1 MSEYEPNTSREAI
14 ANRLI
19 ALRKAKGWS
28 STFIATAVG
37 ATPQRWYTYENGRSV
52 PPAPVLAKV
61 RQLTG
66 ATADF
71 ILFGDTRN
79 MPYELMQ
86 QLEHIGEVEK
96 TQRKA

>member
-14 ANRLI
+14 ASRLI

-28 STFIATAVG
+28 STFLANAVG

-52 PPAPVLAKV
+52 PPAPTLAKI

-66 ATADF
+66 ASADF

-79 MPYELMQ
+79 MPYELIQ
-86 QLEHIGEVEK
+86 QLEQTGAPEK
-96 TQRKA
+96 SQRRA